1 MAVWDNPDV
10 GLLRDINGLA
20 KDAPTWADRAMEYIG
35 EYGIVLALVVLG
47 LWAWWRVT
55 RRRESREEAVAGFAG
70 LMWAPLAAAVALLV
84 NIPIRGFVERPRP
97 FVDHRGLDVLVPGKS
112 DYSFVSDHST
122 LAMALAVGIFMV
134 HRKAGLAGAVLALL
148 AGVSRVYMGVHY
160 PTDVIGGLA
169 LGMAVTLLLAP
180 IAMWLLTPL
189 ARALA
194 GSPRAGGLV
203 WAGAPGA
210 ADDAARVVPQHGAP
224 AEREPATAGTAG
236 ADAAGA
242 ERAERDR
249 HLAA

>member
-35 EYGIVLALVVLG
+35 EYGMVLALVVLG

-70 LMWAPLAAAVALLV
+70 LLWAPLAAAVALLV

-160 PTDVIGGLA
+160 PTDVVGGLA

-194 GSPRAGGLV
+194 GSPRVGGLV
-203 WAGAPGA
+203 WAGAA
-210 ADDAARVVPQHGAP
+210 ADAAGDVPRQGAP
-224 AEREPATAGTAG
+224 ADPGQREPATADTAG
-236 ADAAGA
+236 S
-242 ERAERDR
+242 EHPERDR